1 MIRDEILG
9 YPVATPEIIAARR
22 KELAVYGLTTI
33 WDYGGAAIANQSVL
47 GIGYVGV
54 VVLVERAGQKL
65 ALKIRRTNID
75 KHSLIEEAHCLE
87 RANTVAIAPMVM
99 QWSQNFILMEYIA
112 GERFFDWLQRAA
124 INSTKTEVWP
134 VVVDLLEQSFRLDQL
149 GLDRGDMNCVTNDV
163 LMRAGQPVL
172 IDFSRG
178 SGDRRPQNVTALV
191 QGLFWGSVMA
201 RYLTPFFP
209 HCTKEILTPLLRNY
223 KHQRNRANFD
233 AILIAIAPMRKSL
246 NKK

>member
-9 YPVATPEIIAARR
+9 YPVATPEILSARR
-22 KELAVYGLTTI
+22 LELATYGLTAVLDEGT
-33 WDYGGAAIANQSVL
+33 AAIANQSVL

-75 KHSLIEEAHCLE
+75 KKSLVAEAHCLQ
-87 RANTVAIAPMVM
+87 RANAVAIAPQVM

-112 GERFFDWLQRAA
+112 GDRFFDWLQRAA
-124 INSTKTEVWP
+124 VNSTTTEVWP
-134 VVVDLLEQSFRLDQL
+134 VVADLLEQSFRLDQL

-163 LMRAGQPVL
+163 LMWAGRPML

-191 QGLFWGSVMA
+191 QGLFWGSVIA
-201 RYLTPFFP
+201 KYLTPFFP
-209 HCTKEILTPLLRNY
+209 HCTRGILTPLLRSY
-223 KHQRNRANFD
+223 KHQRSQANFD
-233 AILIAIAPMRKSL
+233 AILAAIAPIKM
-246 NKK
+246 

>member
-1 MIRDEILG
+1 MSVVINDEILG
-9 YPVATPEIIAARR
+9 YPIATPELLTARR
-22 KELAVYGLTTI
+22 MELANYNLTKILHEGT
-33 WDYGGAAIANQSVL
+33 AAIANQSIL

-75 KHSLIEEAHCLE
+75 KKSLVEEAHCLR
-87 RANTVAIAPMVM
+87 RANTVAIAPQVM

-124 INSTKTEVWP
+124 LNLTTTEVWP
-134 VVVDLLEQSFRLDQL
+134 VVADLLEQSFRLDQL

-163 LMRAGQPVL
+163 LLRAGQPVL
-172 IDFSRG
+172 LDFSRG

-191 QGLFWGSVMA
+191 QGLFWGSAMA

-209 HCTKEILTPLLRNY
+209 HCTRAILTPLLRSY
-223 KHQRNRANFD
+223 KHQRSRANFD
-233 AILIAIAPMRKSL
+233 AILAAIAPL
-246 NKK
+246 QL